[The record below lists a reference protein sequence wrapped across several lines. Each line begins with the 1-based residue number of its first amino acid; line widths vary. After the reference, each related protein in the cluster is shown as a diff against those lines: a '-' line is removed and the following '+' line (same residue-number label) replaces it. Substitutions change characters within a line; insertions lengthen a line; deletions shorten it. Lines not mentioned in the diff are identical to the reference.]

1 MKVLLDEMYPAAL
14 AERLEAAGLTVSTVA
29 GLGLAGHDDPTVFA
43 AAVAGGYT
51 VLTENVGDFT
61 RIAAEYLA
69 GGRHHGGLLI
79 ALATRFSRRPSGI
92 APLAAAVAA
101 VQAEDLA
108 DRTVFLEQ
116 R

>member
-1 MKVLLDEMYPAAL
+1 M
-14 AERLEAAGLTVSTVA
+14 
-29 GLGLAGHDDPTVFA
+29 
-43 AAVAGGYT
+43 
-51 VLTENVGDFT
+51 
-61 RIAAEYLA
+61 
-69 GGRHHGGLLI
+69 I